1 MAELKCKIK
10 QMLEKN
16 ELGLQDQFV
25 AYISQDENLS
35 QLSMLLRALRLQ
47 PAGLRAEISE
57 PAHAECGAQNQ
68 AELLH
73 DSASADAGLADA
85 AARLTGQ
92 QSLLPAP
99 ENASVHEHASAES
112 GSGNAMQ
119 AEEQQPDAP
128 ALQANSAAAESAGSG
143 AADPE
148 LSPAELNKN
157 SALSPIHPGES
168 SAEDEAEKTRRA
180 EITDVFNKSSFNDP
194 KFQADN
200 ARAGQAYQS
209 RLSIIS
215 HHAADDVQF
224 KAESFKFPYA
234 HFYFD
239 AATQQ
244 IHGMPEKAE
253 ELEFSFQYC
262 MHQETRTA
270 SCKINV
276 IPDPRSLWKVIEPEG
291 GQLFPKAHADFKSI
305 DLDDYKIVA
314 ASRRGRSHEHGGAF
328 RDDDFRIF
336 NIPGSQWSVIAVADG
351 AGSAEYSREGSRIAV
366 DIVQNEFQRYL
377 NEYTI
382 AVINEDIQNW
392 QIGAQD
398 ERTNAIA
405 KKLNQQFFN
414 VYYEIYRSIIAQIE
428 QHAQQLGVTGKAFA
442 TTLLAAV
449 VCRHNGKT
457 FISAFSVGDGAI
469 SVYGQGHARLMNAAD
484 GGEYA
489 GQTKFLDRS
498 IHQELGARIK
508 IGCFAD
514 VEAVMLMTDG
524 ISDPL
529 FETDAGLSNPQKWQA
544 LHQQIEPLL
553 QSENAASALLDWMHF
568 FTPGHHD
575 DRTMAVLCSK
585 NSA

>member
-1 MAELKCKIK
+1 
-10 QMLEKN
+10 MLEKN
-16 ELGLQDQFV
+16 ELGLEGQFV
-25 AYISQDENLS
+25 AYISQDGNLS
-35 QLSMLLRALRLQ
+35 QLSLLLHALRLH

-57 PAHAECGAQNQ
+57 PAPEK
-68 AELLH
+68 
-73 DSASADAGLADA
+73 DSVHQQA
-85 AARLTGQ
+85 AAETG
-92 QSLLPAP
+92 P
-99 ENASVHEHASAES
+99 
-112 GSGNAMQ
+112 GNAMQ
-119 AEEQQPDAP
+119 AAQPDAP
-128 ALQANSAAAESAGSG
+128 ALQADSASADSG
-143 AADPE
+143 LA
-148 LSPAELNKN
+148 PAEPHVN

-168 SAEDEAEKTRRA
+168 SAADEAEKNRRA
-180 EITDVFNKSSFNDP
+180 EITDVFNQSSFNDP

-276 IPDPRSLWKVIEPEG
+276 ISDPRSLWKVIEPVD
-291 GQLFPKAHADFKSI
+291 GQLFPKAHADFKCI
-305 DLDDYKIVA
+305 DLDDYKIAA

-382 AVINEDIQNW
+382 AVINEDIKNW
-392 QIGAQD
+392 QVGVQD
-398 ERTNAIA
+398 EQTNAIA

-428 QHAQQLGVTGKAFA
+428 QQAQQFGVAGKAFS

-449 VCRHNGKT
+449 VCRHGGKT

-469 SVYGQGHARLMNAAD
+469 SVYGQGHVRLMNAAD

-544 LHQQIEPLL
+544 LYQQIEPLL

-575 DRTMAVLCSK
+575 DRTLAVLCSK